1 MQSMVKCLI
10 CGAVF
15 SAEETV
21 CPVCGAGPEQFVPV
35 APENVS
41 FRRDTQE
48 IFLVLGGGTAA
59 FSAAEAIRERNATCS
74 IVLVTDEDTPPYARP
89 MLTKSFGAAE
99 ETLYLREPAW
109 FERQRILL
117 LTGRRVER
125 LDPNAQEVWLDGGAR
140 LHYDRCVYA
149 LGAECFI
156 PPIPGASMPGAV
168 AIRRLRD
175 IRAIRRRLDGGAQRA
190 VVIGGG
196 VLGLEAAWALRQ
208 QGCRVTVLEASE
220 RAMMRQLDE
229 ESSAM
234 LMDIARQAGVEILC
248 RAQSERILG
257 TEHVE
262 GVRLQSGEELP
273 ADLVVLSCG
282 VRANLAVAQA
292 AGAKTERAV
301 VVDAHMRTTLPGVFA
316 CGDCA
321 QYEGMNSTIWP
332 VATEMG
338 RIAGA
343 NAAGEAL
350 PYRPVSLAIT
360 FQGMGTSLYADGD
373 TGRIAD
379 RTYRVE
385 TRRDDA
391 RKTLEKRFYWNDTLC
406 GVILLGDISQAGDYA
421 RQL

>member
-292 AGAKTERAV
+292 AGCENGTRRGSGRAHAHHPARRFRLRRLRAV
-301 VVDAHMRTTLPGVFA
+301 RGHEQHDMARSHGDGPHSGRQRRGRSAAVPPRFPGHYLPGHGHV
-316 CGDCA
+316 
-321 QYEGMNSTIWP
+321 P
-332 VATEMG
+332 L
-338 RIAGA
+338 RRRRH
-343 NAAGEAL
+343 
-350 PYRPVSLAIT
+350 RPH
-360 FQGMGTSLYADGD
+360 
-373 TGRIAD
+373 
-379 RTYRVE
+379 
-385 TRRDDA
+385 RRPHLS
-391 RKTLEKRFYWNDTLC
+391 R
-406 GVILLGDISQAGDYA
+406 
-421 RQL
+421 